1 MLLCFLCQR
10 SLDYLSSG
18 LRLGWLLAL
27 SRKLSPSACEVLDSV
42 PAHSTFHGWGLFTF
56 QCKTKSSPS
65 ALMWVYRAVTSRLK
79 LLVTVLGENTTHVG
93 FACFLA
99 HASQIQ
105 TRMKAEFFNGGGSSL
120 LEHSVVGDSSFFV
133 S

>member
-1 MLLCFLCQR
+1 MQQK
-10 SLDYLSSG
+10 SPLSAPM
-18 LRLGWLLAL
+18 R
-27 SRKLSPSACEVLDSV
+27 
-42 PAHSTFHGWGLFTF
+42 
-56 QCKTKSSPS
+56 
-65 ALMWVYRAVTSRLK
+65 VYTAVTSRLK

-105 TRMKAEFFNGGGSSL
+105 TRMKAEFFNSF
-120 LEHSVVGDSSFFV
+120 LEHSVVGDSDFFV